1 MNGAKLMGVMLL
13 LIAGINYYVCINILA
28 NTGIGLLDASIALI
42 TFVAGVFTTVIGG
55 KLVGILIEK

>member
-55 KLVGILIEK
+55 KLVGFLIEK

>member
-42 TFVAGVFTTVIGG
+42 TFVVGVFTTVIGG
-55 KLVGILIEK
+55 KLVGILNEK